1 MSTQSEMSRFEGSDG
16 SVPVRHLKFSCK
28 HTWKSAHPKIG
39 EKNSCLLRVEGS
51 GCLIGGRVPRT
62 VPIVTRQSIMP
73 SAPSGTRRL
82 RPPGMRAQRR
92 TLYPREPPAP
102 AASTRPSRVRSPQR
116 DSKSMRAGS
125 LPSRRAG
132 PPGRRDEHAGR
143 GLYHTPC
150 RAGQAG
156 GPASHRRL
164 PLREFSRAMAV
175 RGPESA
181 HMCWKSIWYY
191 CNVSTC

>member
-28 HTWKSAHPKIG
+28 HTGKSAHPKIG

-51 GCLIGGRVPRT
+51 GCLIGGRVPRP
-62 VPIVTRQSIMP
+62 VPIVTRAIHHAL
-73 SAPSGTRRL
+73 SAVGDAA
-82 RPPGMRAQRR
+82 PPPARDASPRR

-116 DSKSMRAGS
+116 DSKSMRAGR

-132 PPGRRDEHAGR
+132 PPGRRDERAGR
-143 GLYHTPC
+143 GLYHAPC
-150 RAGQAG
+150 RAG
-156 GPASHRRL
+156 
-164 PLREFSRAMAV
+164 
-175 RGPESA
+175 
-181 HMCWKSIWYY
+181 
-191 CNVSTC
+191 